1 MKKQVRV
8 YRDSISIYDFDGTLA
23 NIKERVDSL
32 YNQYGPD
39 AVLDYGQH
47 EMYSTSYSYA
57 LYVMR
62 DETDAEYNQRL
73 ADQRAHKKDAEERER
88 KLFVELQ
95 EKYGTK

>member
-1 MKKQVRV
+1 MKKQVKV

-32 YNQYGPD
+32 YNQYGPG

-57 LYVMR
+57 LYEMR
-62 DETDAEYNQRL
+62 DETDAEYEQRI
-73 ADQRAHKKDAEERER
+73 AEQRTHKKDTEERER
-88 KLFVELQ
+88 RLLDALQ
-95 EKYGTK
+95 RKYGTK